1 MPAFGIGVCVASKA
15 QKWNIG
21 KNPILIFY
29 KIGELVFGVLEV
41 ADYSIR
47 DPKKVYKVPQTIKDD
62 PSILPLV
69 FSVYGVTGIT
79 AL

>member
-15 QKWNIG
+15 PKWNV
-21 KNPILIFY
+21 
-29 KIGELVFGVLEV
+29 GELVFGVLEV

-47 DPKKVYKVPQTIKDD
+47 DPKKVYKVPQTVKDD

>member
-1 MPAFGIGVCVASKA
+1 M
-15 QKWNIG
+15 
-21 KNPILIFY
+21 
-29 KIGELVFGVLEV
+29 FGVLEV

>member
-15 QKWNIG
+15 PKWNVG
-21 KNPILIFY
+21 NNPKIIIFL
-29 KIGELVFGVLEV
+29 GELVFGVLEV